1 MELLI
6 FFPLKSFKEEKMKD
20 FVIETFDLSR
30 SYDFYSKIS
39 RCFSF
44 QKRMFSSLVI
54 FSILFILLAEILLSS
69 FGL

>member
-1 MELLI
+1 
-6 FFPLKSFKEEKMKD
+6 MKD

>member
-1 MELLI
+1 
-6 FFPLKSFKEEKMKD
+6 MKD
-20 FVIETFDLSR
+20 FVIETFDISR

-54 FSILFILLAEILLSS
+54 FSVLFILLAEFALEFWTLT
-69 FGL
+69 